1 MSRSAHALSSS
12 HNSGWVF
19 AHVQGLEVCTGLT
32 ELNASHNALIDVASS
47 IGSLSELV
55 ELNVSHNAIKSW
67 TGFPALKSLM
77 VCPYVCPYSAAIFLV
92 CRSRTLTF
100 HVSMSR
106 RFCTLRTINYP
117 PLSVFRRFRRSPN
130 CTRRRIK
137 SNSHRWPRRSPRMRR
152 TSRFECACAC

>member
-1 MSRSAHALSSS
+1 VGALPAAPRCDGQSAHLSGGMFCSESRSAHALSLS

-67 TGFPALKSLM
+67 TGFPGLKSLM
-77 VCPYVCPYSAAIFLV
+77 VCPSSTLLVSQRRLHFFSPVAHALLYFMYQCRADSAHFAQSIIHL
-92 CRSRTLTF
+92 
-100 HVSMSR
+100 
-106 RFCTLRTINYP
+106 
-117 PLSVFRRFRRSPN
+117 
-130 CTRRRIK
+130 
-137 SNSHRWPRRSPRMRR
+137 
-152 TSRFECACAC
+152 